1 MMEEHRRQL
10 KRAEGQQFPEE
21 AASHPNSTCW
31 LFTAARRNG
40 SSTDGDNVPVSDST
54 PTPRLVEVESVMR
67 LESSLW
73 QTQQNLNVCRV
84 AISDYDTKIYAG
96 AALLLS
102 EVVFIQ
108 VGLLEESSRK
118 KNSANCLVLLIREKK
133 SFFFFF
139 SFREF
144 LTMCFVPR
152 QSQPQ

>member
-1 MMEEHRRQL
+1 M
-10 KRAEGQQFPEE
+10 
-21 AASHPNSTCW
+21 
-31 LFTAARRNG
+31 
-40 SSTDGDNVPVSDST
+40 PVSDST

-73 QTQQNLNVCRV
+73 QTQQSLNVCRV

-139 SFREF
+139 LLENS
-144 LTMCFVPR
+144 
-152 QSQPQ
+152 